1 MKVDI
6 DGSTYEGSGASK
18 KLAKQ
23 VGPTNPVLK
32 LLLPLSNPYLMF
44 QACARAALTCVYN
57 MSFTPH
63 LTPGSGSGS
72 GDDEQQN
79 YVPGI

>member
-1 MKVDI
+1 MYLDRHDDISFSLQRFVMKVDI

-18 KLAKQ
+18 KLAK
-23 VGPTNPVLK
+23 
-32 LLLPLSNPYLMF
+32 

-72 GDDEQQN
+72 GDDEQQTF
-79 YVPGI
+79 VPGMR

>member
-1 MKVDI
+1 MFFSLQRFVMKVDI

-18 KLAKQ
+18 KLAK
-23 VGPTNPVLK
+23 
-32 LLLPLSNPYLMF
+32 

-72 GDDEQQN
+72 GDDEQQTF
-79 YVPGI
+79 VPGMRCT